1 MLELARLS
9 QTFLIDSLV
18 VTMRS
23 VSSFPTVTIFCL
35 QSKGWPFISAAWAF
49 WDLLLLQGS
58 SNLKQH
64 WFYFTGWKIFLQQ
77 NSGAYILQSELYLRL
92 LFVMILSGIIES
104 TKRAYFAIFFSGRMV
119 DMYKP
124 RLEEILEDVILI
136 SEIAEFA
143 VEFRDIADMMGIEQS
158 ESDEEPQHEENST
171 VEARRRG
178 RLSIIRWSEV
188 KFNAADDDNDDDSD
202 FEAENET
209 DLHTMYPEG
218 STDDGSTLNFES
230 ISFENERNLNSN
242 RGMKFFTS
250 STRRIAVKAFLDK
263 WDEPVMKHDKALHAS
278 VADTIK
284 FRQAIGYI
292 DNHYTFSEAFGP
304 ASTRDEM
311 IVSAESVYKRL
322 MKLSTNSEI
331 LSFSVFDIL
340 LLEDD
345 GTENKIKKKR
355 LSNVFHPKPNGGI
368 PLLSFVQ
375 GCDNIYKK
383 LRMFRASVH
392 NASVIDKVLE
402 SLINP
407 VYYCI
412 VAVIMAT
419 IMGINIIATLVPL
432 STLVLGG
439 TFAFGPAC
447 AKIFE
452 GIILIVARRPY
463 DIGDRICI
471 SNSADSEPQ
480 PMTMSW
486 IVEDI
491 SITSTTLRFGT
502 SNEIVTIANSSL
514 ADARI
519 TNCYRS
525 EKATIVIFFNFHISC
540 HVGGKTIQM
549 FREGIEEH
557 IRENPNTWNSLF
569 YLRCES
575 IDSNKELAVYK
586 LSVRHAQTWQVHNR
600 ILYDRGELF
609 QYAIALSFKLHINYD
624 VPNERSIMYY
634 GGSLVNGGV
643 QDYKSR
649 VLKNSNINNGGA
661 ADIKSLLLTTDR
673 RSTASEESMSVG
685 NVRMNESEVKNKSL
699 NFSSKLKGT
708 NAFSTS
714 INGNLLNETDKT
726 FLSMLQDY
734 H

>member
-1 MLELARLS
+1 
-9 QTFLIDSLV
+9 
-18 VTMRS
+18 
-23 VSSFPTVTIFCL
+23 
-35 QSKGWPFISAAWAF
+35 
-49 WDLLLLQGS
+49 
-58 SNLKQH
+58 
-64 WFYFTGWKIFLQQ
+64 
-77 NSGAYILQSELYLRL
+77 
-92 LFVMILSGIIES
+92 
-104 TKRAYFAIFFSGRMV
+104 
-119 DMYKP
+119 
-124 RLEEILEDVILI
+124 
-136 SEIAEFA
+136 
-143 VEFRDIADMMGIEQS
+143 
-158 ESDEEPQHEENST
+158 
-171 VEARRRG
+171 
-178 RLSIIRWSEV
+178 
-188 KFNAADDDNDDDSD
+188 
-202 FEAENET
+202 
-209 DLHTMYPEG
+209 
-218 STDDGSTLNFES
+218 
-230 ISFENERNLNSN
+230 
-242 RGMKFFTS
+242 
-250 STRRIAVKAFLDK
+250 
-263 WDEPVMKHDKALHAS
+263 
-278 VADTIK
+278 
-284 FRQAIGYI
+284 
-292 DNHYTFSEAFGP
+292 
-304 ASTRDEM
+304 
-311 IVSAESVYKRL
+311 
-322 MKLSTNSEI
+322 
-331 LSFSVFDIL
+331 
-340 LLEDD
+340 
-345 GTENKIKKKR
+345 
-355 LSNVFHPKPNGGI
+355 
-368 PLLSFVQ
+368 
-375 GCDNIYKK
+375 
-383 LRMFRASVH
+383 
-392 NASVIDKVLE
+392 
-402 SLINP
+402 
-407 VYYCI
+407 
-412 VAVIMAT
+412 
-419 IMGINIIATLVPL
+419 
-432 STLVLGG
+432 
-439 TFAFGPAC
+439 
-447 AKIFE
+447 
-452 GIILIVARRPY
+452 
-463 DIGDRICI
+463 
-471 SNSADSEPQ
+471 
-480 PMTMSW
+480 MSW

-557 IRENPNTWNSLF
+557 IRENPNTWDSLF